1 MISYKI
7 NVQDDERFTRISGGT
22 LSFYVILGLMFL
34 TLQVML
40 IRPFLM
46 HWTANK
52 GDLLMLV
59 LMECLFGVIFYVVG
73 SWCPFYFSFVKD
85 KQKGRL
91 IFFAV
96 PGCWRKKSYSLLGVS
111 GLLVEDR
118 GDWLA
123 RVYVVEGKKHII
135 FSGYLELAKEI
146 ASKAGEA
153 FNLKVEYQ

>member
-52 GDLLMLV
+52 DDLLMLV

-91 IFFAV
+91 IFFAA
-96 PGCWRKKSYSLLGVS
+96 PGCWRKKSYLSIQVS

-123 RVYVVEGKKHII
+123 RLYVLADKKHRV
-135 FSGYLELAKEI
+135 FSGYIDLVREI
-146 ASKAGEA
+146 ASKAGET
-153 FNLKVEYQ
+153 FNINVEYQ